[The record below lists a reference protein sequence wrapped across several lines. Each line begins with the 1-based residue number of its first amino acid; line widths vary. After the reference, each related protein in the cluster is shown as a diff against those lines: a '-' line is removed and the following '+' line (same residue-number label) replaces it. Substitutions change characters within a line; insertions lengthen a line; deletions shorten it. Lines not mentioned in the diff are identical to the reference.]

1 MMTIIQIQTSTHYKK
16 KKIGVAIEPE
26 VTTLY
31 SVCAFNKKVEKIK
44 DIVFEEVVTE
54 TNGTYL
60 NFIKDYDDYKDDY
73 KVFID
78 PETLE
83 ISEDSDVFLDYEMAV
98 KIHRER
104 RIKYLKGSIAS
115 FKKSIECS
123 TKYLEENEKLQEEFE
138 KENENEI

>member
-1 MMTIIQIQTSTHYKK
+1 MIKITKKEVEII

-44 DIVFEEVVTE
+44 DIVFKEVVTE

-104 RIKYLKGSIAS
+104 REEYLKYLKSAIAS
-115 FKKSIECS
+115 AK
-123 TKYLEENEKLQEEFE
+123 NEKAEAEEELERCE
-138 KENENEI
+138 KLLKEFYKGERK

>member
-1 MMTIIQIQTSTHYKK
+1 MIKITKKEVEII

-44 DIVFEEVVTE
+44 DIVFKEVVTE

-104 RIKYLKGSIAS
+104 REEYLKYLKYAIAS
-115 FKKSIECS
+115 AK
-123 TKYLEENEKLQEEFE
+123 NEKAEAEEELERCE
-138 KENENEI
+138 KLLKEFYKGERK

>member
-1 MMTIIQIQTSTHYKK
+1 MFRIIKK
-16 KKIGVAIEPE
+16 EVEIIKKIGVAIEPE

-31 SVCAFNKKVEKIK
+31 SVCSFNKKVEKIK

-60 NFIKDYDDYKDDY
+60 NFIKDYDDYKVY
-73 KVFID
+73 ID

-83 ISEDSDVFLDYEMAV
+83 VTEDSDVFLDYEMAV
-98 KIHRER
+98 KVHRER
-104 RIKYLKGSIAS
+104 RIKYLKSSIES

-123 TKYLEENEKLQEEFE
+123 TKYLEENEKLLEEFI
-138 KENENEI
+138 KENKK